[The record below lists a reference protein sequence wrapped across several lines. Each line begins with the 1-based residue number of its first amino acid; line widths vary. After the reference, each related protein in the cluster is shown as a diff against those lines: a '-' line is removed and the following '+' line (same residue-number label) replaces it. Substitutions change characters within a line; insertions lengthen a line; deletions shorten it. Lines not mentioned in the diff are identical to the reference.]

1 MYSKSFVEGE
11 GGVPINPP
19 PLNVLENSHLLNS
32 QCKILKKGLGHPTPL
47 ANKII
52 AETLLEKKKI
62 LDPIMQLIICINVK
76 QK

>member
-52 AETLLEKKKI
+52 AQTLLEKKI

>member
-52 AETLLEKKKI
+52 AETLLEKKI